1 MPTDKIQFD
10 NKAKS
15 TIFGRASIVFFC
27 VLIIGI
33 LIIYKIIDIQYVR
46 GDELRSHTFDYEYK
60 YVDITGIRGNIY
72 SEDGMVLATSIPV
85 YDVYLDLNEKNVSK
99 EIFDK
104 DYFAGLP
111 VDYRKVS
118 VRIKTCGPA
127 AEPKTKSTPSPST
140 SASTP
145 PSTPPPPKPRYIYK
159 PFNSLAEKVLF

>member
-1 MPTDKIQFD
+1 MPKMPEMPEIPSIP
-10 NKAKS
+10 S
-15 TIFGRASIVFFC
+15 TIEEI
-27 VLIIGI
+27 
-33 LIIYKIIDIQYVR
+33 
-46 GDELRSHTFDYEYK
+46 
-60 YVDITGIRGNIY
+60 
-72 SEDGMVLATSIPV
+72 
-85 YDVYLDLNEKNVSK
+85 K